1 MKFRNDSYYINKVK
15 QGDPSAYAFLVDKH
29 KRMAYNVALQ
39 LMGNREDAQEVSQD
53 AFLKAYQALDGYK
66 GESKFSTWIYR
77 IIYNTAISRLRKKKL
92 PITSMDDEH
101 VKVDIVGDTQSALK
115 SLKGE
120 ERKRYLNEAM
130 NKLENDER
138 VILTLFYLDEKTVD
152 EVSEITGWSPSN
164 VKVKL
169 HRARKRLYSRL
180 QILLKEELKMIL

>member
-39 LMGNREDAQEVSQD
+39 LMGNREDAQEVAQD

-77 IIYNTAISRLRKKKL
+77 IIYNAAISRLRKKKL

-101 VKVDIVGDTQSALK
+101 TKVDIVGDTQSALN

-130 NKLENDER
+130 SKLEDDER

-152 EVSEITGWSPSN
+152 EVSEITGWSSSN

>member
-1 MKFRNDSYYINKVK
+1 VKFRNDSYYINKVK

-39 LMGNREDAQEVSQD
+39 LMGNREDAQEVAQD

-77 IIYNTAISRLRKKKL
+77 IIYNAAISRLRKKKL

-101 VKVDIVGDTQSALK
+101 TKVDIVGDTQSALK

-120 ERKRYLNEAM
+120 ERKRYLNAAM
-130 NKLENDER
+130 SQLEKDER

-152 EVSEITGWSPSN
+152 EVSEITGWSSSN

>member
-39 LMGNREDAQEVSQD
+39 LMGNREDAQEVAQD

-77 IIYNTAISRLRKKKL
+77 IIYNAAISRLRKKKL

-101 VKVDIVGDTQSALK
+101 TKVDIVGDTQSALK

-120 ERKRYLNEAM
+120 ERKRYLNAAM
-130 NKLENDER
+130 SQLEKDER

-152 EVSEITGWSPSN
+152 EVSEITGWSSSN